1 MKIMLFKV
9 NWNSFIVEVYYEMH
23 STTSCYIYTIQSDTE
38 SSNKDYISISS
49 THAISDRNII

>member
-23 STTSCYIYTIQSDTE
+23 STTSCYIYTLQSDTE
-38 SSNKDYISISS
+38 SSNKDYISS